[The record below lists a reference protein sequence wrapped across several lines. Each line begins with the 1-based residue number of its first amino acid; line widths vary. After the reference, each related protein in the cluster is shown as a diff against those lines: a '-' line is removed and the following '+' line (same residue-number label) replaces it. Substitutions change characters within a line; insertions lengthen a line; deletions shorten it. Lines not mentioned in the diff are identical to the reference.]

1 MNINLLKLRYGKAF
15 ALFVL
20 ADAANKIKKSR
31 ISRRKVTVEHNIT
44 RRGLPNDRVQY

>member
-31 ISRRKVTVEHNIT
+31 IRRKVTVEHNVT